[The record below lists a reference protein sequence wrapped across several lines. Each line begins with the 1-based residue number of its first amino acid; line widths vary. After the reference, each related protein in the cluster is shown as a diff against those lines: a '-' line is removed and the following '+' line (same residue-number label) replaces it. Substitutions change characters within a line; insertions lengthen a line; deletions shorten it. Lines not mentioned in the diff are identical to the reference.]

1 MMKSAEFTYSKTIS
15 INGVLVMKFRGQ
27 KLGQVMRD
35 RSKYNRK
42 EKHKGKEIE

>member
-1 MMKSAEFTYSKTIS
+1 MKSAEFTYSKTVS
-15 INGVLVMKFRGQ
+15 INGVLVPKFRGQ
-27 KLGQVMRD
+27 KQGQVMSD